1 MLTKIRSIPRFRD
14 MNPLPI
20 AIVGI
25 VLTALVVLVA
35 LQYDRIPLVNQQQ
48 TYKAQVSDAA
58 GLRVGDDVRV
68 AGLEVG
74 KVEKI
79 GLEDDHVLVTFT
91 VKKSVHVG
99 DKTGADIKTESLLGK
114 RGLTVRPAGER
125 DLGKNGVIPL
135 SRTTTPYALT
145 DALDDIGGKLEAT
158 ETETLGDAIGAFA
171 GALEDTPPE
180 LAETLDAVSRLSETI
195 SSRDT
200 ELRDLLTNA
209 DSITDVLAERS
220 DQLNQLVLDSDA
232 LFAQLDERRQ
242 MLGDLI
248 VNIGAVSTALTDFIR
263 DNETEFGN
271 SLDQLDGVLDILI
284 RNQENI
290 QVSLDGVSKYMY
302 ALGDSVS
309 NGPYFTAY
317 IQNFLN
323 LSPLFNTTDVITS
336 VLDYLA
342 ANTEPGTG
350 FERIVAGAPAMPDLD
365 DPDGPLAG
373 MLDDPAGGIEG
384 LLGLDS
390 GADGQGGEN

>member
-1 MLTKIRSIPRFRD
+1 
-14 MNPLPI
+14 
-20 AIVGI
+20 
-25 VLTALVVLVA
+25 
-35 LQYDRIPLVNQQQ
+35 
-48 TYKAQVSDAA
+48 
-58 GLRVGDDVRV
+58 
-68 AGLEVG
+68 
-74 KVEKI
+74 
-79 GLEDDHVLVTFT
+79 
-91 VKKSVHVG
+91 
-99 DKTGADIKTESLLGK
+99 
-114 RGLTVRPAGER
+114 
-125 DLGKNGVIPL
+125 
-135 SRTTTPYALT
+135 
-145 DALDDIGGKLEAT
+145 
-158 ETETLGDAIGAFA
+158 
-171 GALEDTPPE
+171 
-180 LAETLDAVSRLSETI
+180 
-195 SSRDT
+195 
-200 ELRDLLTNA
+200 

-263 DNETEFGN
+263 DNDTEFGN

-290 QVSLDGVSKYMY
+290 QLALDGVSRYMY

-323 LSPLFNTTDVITS
+323 LSPLFNTSDVITS

-373 MLDDPAGGIEG
+373 MLDDPAAGIEG